1 MTSAPRSARMVVATG
16 PAMKLAASMTRR
28 PSSNGIAESGSARA
42 APRRRRALGEK
53 AEREQHHTDGDRRVG
68 DIEGRPVPGAPVHV
82 HEVHHGAEARA
93 VDQVADGAAEDQA
106 DGDHAGEADRKSTRL
121 NSSHI
126 TISYAVFCLKKKS
139 TTRARATSS

>member
-53 AEREQHHTDGDRRVG
+53 AEREQYHTDGDRRVG
-68 DIEGRPVPGAPVHV
+68 DVAVRAEAGRRTRRAVKWLGH
-82 HEVHHGAEARA
+82 HRHGAERA
-93 VDQVADGAAEDQA
+93 ASRRGADQTEPAEVAEAA
-106 DGDHAGEADRKSTRL
+106 TRQC
-121 NSSHI
+121 
-126 TISYAVFCLKKKS
+126 AP
-139 TTRARATSS
+139 

>member
-53 AEREQHHTDGDRRVG
+53 AEREQYHTDGDRRVG
-68 DIEGRPVPGAPVHV
+68 DVAVRAEAVRRTRRAVKWLGHHRDVAERSVRRRSASSTTPTVIAESATWAGGQRPV
-82 HEVHHGAEARA
+82 
-93 VDQVADGAAEDQA
+93 DGR
-106 DGDHAGEADRKSTRL
+106 GEPE
-121 NSSHI
+121 NG
-126 TISYAVFCLKKKS
+126 
-139 TTRARATSS
+139 